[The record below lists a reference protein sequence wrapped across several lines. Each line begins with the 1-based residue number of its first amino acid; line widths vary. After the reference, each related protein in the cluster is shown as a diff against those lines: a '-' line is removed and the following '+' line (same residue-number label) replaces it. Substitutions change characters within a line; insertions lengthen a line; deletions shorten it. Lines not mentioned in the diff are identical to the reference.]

1 MNTQLL
7 QRRLM
12 DDAIDT
18 ASPARLVTMLYD
30 RLVRDLAAAE
40 QAIAAKDRRETDRN
54 LRHAQDIVIELRT
67 SLDMETWDGAAGL
80 ASIYAFLLGE
90 LIRAN
95 AQKDAARV
103 AACRDLVQ
111 PLREAWHTA
120 AAGLSA

>member
-7 QRRLM
+7 QRRFM

-40 QAIAAKDRRETDRN
+40 QAIAAKDRRETDKN

-95 AQKDAARV
+95 AQKDPARV

>member
-30 RLVRDLAAAE
+30 RLVRDLVAAE
-40 QAIAAKDRRETDRN
+40 QAIELQDRRDAEKH
-54 LRHAQDIVIELRT
+54 LVHAQDIVIELRT
-67 SLDMETWDGAAGL
+67 SLDMSTWDGAAGL

-90 LIRAN
+90 MIRAN
-95 AQKDAARV
+95 AHKDAARV
-103 AACRDLVQ
+103 ASCRELVQ
-111 PLREAWHTA
+111 PLRDAWHTA
-120 AAGLSA
+120 AAGLAN

>member
-7 QRRLM
+7 QRRFM

-40 QAIAAKDRRETDRN
+40 QAIAAKDRRETDKN

-95 AQKDAARV
+95 AKNDASRV

-111 PLREAWHTA
+111 PLRDAWHTA
-120 AAGLSA
+120 AAGLSV

>member
-30 RLVRDLAAAE
+30 RLVRDLVTAE
-40 QAIAAKDRRETDRN
+40 QAIALQDRADADKN
-54 LRHAQDIVIELRT
+54 LRHAQDIVIKLRT
-67 SLDMETWDGAAGL
+67 SLDMDTWDGAAGL
-80 ASIYAFLLGE
+80 ASIYAYLLGE

-103 AACRDLVQ
+103 ASCRDLVQ
-111 PLREAWHTA
+111 PLRDAWHAA
-120 AAGLSA
+120 AAGLTA